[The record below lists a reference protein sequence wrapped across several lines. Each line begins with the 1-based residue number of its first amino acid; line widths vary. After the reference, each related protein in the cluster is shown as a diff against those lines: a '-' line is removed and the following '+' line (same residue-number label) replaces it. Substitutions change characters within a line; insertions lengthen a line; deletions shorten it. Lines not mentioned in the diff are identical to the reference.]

1 MWHPPPFSTFA
12 IYQSFRQPP
21 PKQTERVIAP
31 RQTERVIAPRQTERA
46 VVPRQAERAV
56 VPRQT
61 PRLVFDGDS
70 LNVYSR
76 YIIKKEEL
84 VCFFDI
90 PLIDTARILGV
101 CRDSLRRIRAWAG
114 ATLWPYDTVRSGGD
128 DGLVKEI
135 RRRRQETIAG
145 TGDAEFLKV
154 LSEADR
160 FAVAYWR
167 ARDPAVVRPK
177 VPNST
182 GGRSTAPKSTEK
194 KSTGKKSTAVISTDV
209 KSTAGNST
217 DKKSTDKKSTAG
229 NSTDAKSTAL
239 DIPIPATPI
248 QPAPIPAIPI
258 QPTPIQPTPIQPA
271 PIQPAPIP
279 PDFYLQPFEKPD
291 PCRPS
296 SPQPDDFPDL
306 IWPYAHPSPSEIQH
320 LETMAQIIRVIP
332 NRRAR
337 LDAPGPPERVPA
349 ALEAWADLFL
359 A

>member
-31 RQTERVIAPRQTERA
+31 RQARAERVIA
-46 VVPRQAERAV
+46 PRQAERAV

-239 DIPIPATPI
+239 DIPIPAI
-248 QPAPIPAIPI
+248 
-258 QPTPIQPTPIQPA
+258 PIQPTPIQPA